1 MSDSTALVVATAAAA
16 TAAAESSPSAMP
28 VGAQH
33 YAFIPWVCGPRRAAS
48 FMDKPR
54 PLVTSMATGKALTQG
69 DLLRR
74 RLSEHLST
82 QALLLRI
89 GLPIFVTWNQVQEQ
103 HIADTEK
110 HGHIEVGPLDELRVA
125 VVSIAPSLLYSY
137 GVAIFET
144 GVAWW
149 LLREETSTPFR
160 KSVVF
165 ESELPL
171 RLWPHYVGNIL
182 ESMWLPRRWSLLGVP
197 PTQAEI
203 DYFEAPVSFACA
215 FEDSLKRHTLSA
227 LSNCVCATVAQLAML
242 AGPVRRI
249 FAQRSLNISSKQ
261 MKRAAIDR
269 MFGSRN
275 AAAAASSSEPVQYVW
290 NELPAPT
297 VREVCTNIAS
307 KWLRAA
313 AELFGG
319 ALCGATGTWLSGGKG
334 GSAEYW
340 MTMLPW
346 LAFSSFAAY
355 RALAAQ
361 YQKLKEEMRRLEALQ
376 RAQAGAKSRQ
386 AHAAQFQQP
395 QQHARP
401 HHQRGGAGGML
412 FGGGSAE
419 RRAPQDFARMQTA

>member
-1 MSDSTALVVATAAAA
+1 MSDSTALVVVNA
-16 TAAAESSPSAMP
+16 AAAESSLSAMP

-54 PLVTSMATGKALTQG
+54 PLVTSMATGKELTQG

-89 GLPIFVTWNQVQEQ
+89 GLPIFVTWNQVQEK

-137 GVAIFET
+137 GVAVFET

-149 LLREETSTPFR
+149 LLCAESSTPFR

-203 DYFEAPVSFACA
+203 EYFEAPVSFACA

-227 LSNCVCATVAQLAML
+227 LSNCVCSTVAQLAML
-242 AGPVRRI
+242 AGPVRRA

-261 MKRAAIDR
+261 MQRAAIDR
-269 MFGSRN
+269 MFGD
-275 AAAAASSSEPVQYVW
+275 ASASESAPPPEPAQYVW
-290 NELPAPT
+290 NELPKPT
-297 VREVCTNIAS
+297 VRVVCTNIAS
-307 KWLRAA
+307 QWLRAA

-346 LAFSSFAAY
+346 LAFSSYAAY

-361 YQKLKEEMRRLEALQ
+361 YQKLKDDMRRMEALQ
-376 RAQAGAKSRQ
+376 RADAAAKLRH

-395 QQHARP
+395 HQQRP
-401 HHQRGGAGGML
+401 QQQHQRGGAGGML
-412 FGGGSAE
+412 FGGRPAQ